1 MSSAVTESIPD
12 EPQYPDETGVVNA
25 TTRTSPKTDTEP
37 PKPLTLGQLLRQ
49 YRNRMRQVN
58 GGPTW
63 TQLDVATVVGTDAAH
78 INRIER
84 DKCAPTLR
92 TLERLCEALILTWQE
107 RLLLMSLAGFLVE
120 PPPPVDM
127 DISAIVHREHA
138 ALEAA
143 PYGVCLLGTDGRL
156 WDLNETDA
164 RLHFGFADRT
174 VCLETVRGK
183 HVLDLLI
190 DPSTRSWYEE
200 NLVDYD
206 AFARRNLARFYSA
219 LRSHAGDSYHQS
231 MVTQIAAHPRLSPF
245 WTEIADEDGSHSLTH
260 FLDHQTLTI
269 IHPVYGRYSTQVWH
283 ATLAADERFFLS
295 HHVPADSQSRSI
307 NSRVQSSLFAGGPRS
322 AQSDVS
328 AAIASNTSDWS

>member
-1 MSSAVTESIPD
+1 MSSAITESIPD
-12 EPQYPDETGVVNA
+12 EPHFSGEGVTA
-25 TTRTSPKTDTEP
+25 RTTSRNSRKTSADQPQ
-37 PKPLTLGQLLRQ
+37 PLSLGQLLRQ

-138 ALEAA
+138 ALEDA
-143 PYGVCLLGTDGRL
+143 PYGVCLLGTDGRI

-164 RLHFGFADRT
+164 RLHFGFADRSA
-174 VCLETVRGK
+174 CLEVVRGK

-190 DPSTRSWYEE
+190 DPSARHWYEE

-219 LRSHAGDSYHQS
+219 LRSHAGDSYHQW
-231 MVTQIAAHPRLSPF
+231 MVTQIAAHPRLGPL

-260 FLDHQTLTI
+260 FLDHQTLTV
-269 IHPVYGRYSTQVWH
+269 IHPIYGRYSTQVWH

-295 HHVPADSQSRSI
+295 HHVPADSQSRRI
-307 NSRVQSSLFAGGPRS
+307 NSKVQASLFAGGS
-322 AQSDVS
+322 KMTQSEAN
-328 AAIASNTSDWS
+328 AATSSNTSDWS